1 MFIKELSLYIEYIR
15 KEVEQYTLDLSSR
28 TPKYFR
34 EFRENIKDGI
44 EYYKSIVEDFMEEQR
59 ERILS
64 DLDAFSAEI
73 DSILTDKLLELQ
85 PAEVS

>member
-1 MFIKELSLYIEYIR
+1 MD
-15 KEVEQYTLDLSSR
+15 QQ
-28 TPKYFR
+28 
-34 EFRENIKDGI
+34 
-44 EYYKSIVEDFMEEQR
+44 EDFMEEQR